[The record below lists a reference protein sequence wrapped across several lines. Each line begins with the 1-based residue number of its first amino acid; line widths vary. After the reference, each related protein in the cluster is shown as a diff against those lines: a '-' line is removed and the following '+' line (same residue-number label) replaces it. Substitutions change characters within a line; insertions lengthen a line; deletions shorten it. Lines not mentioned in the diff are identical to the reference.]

1 MKLNVV
7 HGVWKF
13 YWIVRDNGKR
23 GVPFISIGWMHELG
37 GYWRRGRGL
46 QIRIAKYV
54 LQFGLCKKQEVPSEF
69 EGYLNALDGR
79 IMNTKVSEISTWR

>member
-54 LQFGLCKKQEVPSEF
+54 LQFGLCKKQEISSEF